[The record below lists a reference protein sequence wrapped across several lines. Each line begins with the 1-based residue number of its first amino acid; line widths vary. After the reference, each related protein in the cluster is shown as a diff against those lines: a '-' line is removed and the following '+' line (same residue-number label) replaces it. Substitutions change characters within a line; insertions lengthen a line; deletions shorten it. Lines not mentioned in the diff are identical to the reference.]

1 MKFLLKILAIIVIT
15 HKQILTEMDNTYRCM
30 RTLKVTDGLISK
42 TNDQICKR
50 MSSWREL
57 KLHVTPSAYLF
68 EDHIVYQM
76 EYIVGGLADKR
87 EDNIERSHQDG
98 KRSERIHIGLINFQ
112 QFQVTQLK
120 NKDMIT
126 NLQVKLKSH
135 QIKTNGKEI

>member
-98 KRSERIHIGLINFQ
+98 KRSERMYCGLTNFQ
-112 QFQVTQLK
+112 QSQIYQLK
-120 NKDMIT
+120 CNNLMT
-126 NLQVKLKSH
+126 NPLVKLKS
-135 QIKTNGKEI
+135 

>member
-42 TNDQICKR
+42 TNDHICKR

-98 KRSERIHIGLINFQ
+98 KRSERMYCGLTNFQ
-112 QFQVTQLK
+112 QSQISQLK
-120 NKDMIT
+120 CNDLMT
-126 NLQVKLKSH
+126 NPLVKLKS
-135 QIKTNGKEI
+135 